1 MSARVCAVAVILVL
15 ALSLPNAFAQL
26 EGGEHHPGDELD
38 VDIYC
43 ANNSEYDVK
52 LQAKVEDNGGLGV
65 TAIGSDKGPVWVSP
79 GKGVHRSF
87 IVDVPE
93 DAAPGTCTVTFE
105 CTAIYGT
112 LPEVRQKYV
121 VKVVPAPKPWEGGA
135 ESPFRRFLDWLYD
148 FFALHTFIDWF
159 YEGILDT
166 CVIAT
171 AAYGS
176 EMAPEVVYMRYV
188 RDSLIGSTWTGR
200 ILVAAFDAFY
210 YLWSPTVASAI
221 ANSELLRA
229 VFRVIL
235 LPLVAIVHATAIV
248 FTSTKNVVGT
258 ADVAS
263 VVAFVAA
270 AIMTIA
276 VYVVLPLFGG
286 VKLVQVIRRRPLY
299 KPSIVSRGYSANP
312 EDQGLFCY
320 NRKTFVSLD
329 EEDENFDD

>member
-1 MSARVCAVAVILVL
+1 MFNVAV
-15 ALSLPNAFAQL
+15 P
-26 EGGEHHPGDELD
+26 
-38 VDIYC
+38 
-43 ANNSEYDVK
+43 K
-52 LQAKVEDNGGLGV
+52 
-65 TAIGSDKGPVWVSP
+65 
-79 GKGVHRSF
+79 
-87 IVDVPE
+87 
-93 DAAPGTCTVTFE
+93 DAAPGTYTVTFE
-105 CTAIYGT
+105 CKSIDGT

-135 ESPFRRFLDWLYD
+135 KSPFDRFLDWFYD
-148 FFALHTFIDWF
+148 FVLAPLM
-159 YEGILDT
+159 GIEQ

-200 ILVAAFDAFY
+200 ILVAAFNAFY

-263 VVAFVAA
+263 VLAFVAA
-270 AIMTIA
+270 ATMAIA

-312 EDQGLFCY
+312 EDQGPFCD
-320 NRKTFVSLD
+320 NRKTFISLD
-329 EEDENFDD
+329 EEEENFDD